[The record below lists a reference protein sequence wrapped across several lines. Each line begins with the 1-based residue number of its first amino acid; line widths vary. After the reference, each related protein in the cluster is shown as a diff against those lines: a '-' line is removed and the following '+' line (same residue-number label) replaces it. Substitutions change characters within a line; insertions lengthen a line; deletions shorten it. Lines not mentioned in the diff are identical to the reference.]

1 LYLSLAGI
9 ASAAPLPECLPS
21 SSEQA
26 VIAGAGGGATL
37 TTEDGRSIVL
47 AGLAPPQTSVHEGQT
62 GPGQILTGLVG
73 ETVRLVHAGPPDRYG
88 RLKAHVILDD
98 GRWLQEEVIGAGLAL
113 VRPDGGVTACIPA
126 LLAAEAAAAAAGTGF
141 WRDSRN
147 IVKAADDPSL
157 LARNGIYGLV
167 EGRIVSVGYGSRMV
181 FLDFGRDIRTD
192 FTVMVP
198 NPLVPRLLE
207 AGIAVEGLRGR
218 DVRVRG
224 VIEESGGPAIRIADP
239 YALELLDRSE

>member
-1 LYLSLAGI
+1 
-9 ASAAPLPECLPS
+9 
-21 SSEQA
+21 
-26 VIAGAGGGATL
+26 
-37 TTEDGRSIVL
+37 
-47 AGLAPPQTSVHEGQT
+47 
-62 GPGQILTGLVG
+62 
-73 ETVRLVHAGPPDRYG
+73 
-88 RLKAHVILDD
+88 
-98 GRWLQEEVIGAGLAL
+98 
-113 VRPDGGVTACIPA
+113 
-126 LLAAEAAAAAAGTGF
+126 
-141 WRDSRN
+141 
-147 IVKAADDPSL
+147 
-157 LARNGIYGLV
+157 
-167 EGRIVSVGYGSRMV
+167 MV